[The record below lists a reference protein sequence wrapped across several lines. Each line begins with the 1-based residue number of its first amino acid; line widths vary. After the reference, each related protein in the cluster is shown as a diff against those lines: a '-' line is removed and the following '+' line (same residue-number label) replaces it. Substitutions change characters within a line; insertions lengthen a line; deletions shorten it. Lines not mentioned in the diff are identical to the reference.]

1 MRRALAR
8 FLAPVLATACVLV
21 LGLSVASAAAAK
33 TVAVIRIDGGI
44 NPAIGDYVKTSLAQ
58 AHADGAVA
66 LVIELDTP
74 GGLVSTTKD
83 IVTAILNAEI
93 PVVVYVSPRGA
104 WAASAGTFITLAGH
118 VAAMSPGSTIGAA
131 HPVNIGGPN
140 PRPGPSTPGLP
151 TGKPPGEAPAEDE
164 RPDDFMNEKV
174 ENMTA
179 AFIEAIARER
189 KRNVEW
195 AADAVRRSVA
205 IGADEALAK
214 NVIDLLADDLDD
226 LLAKIHGRVVDVAG
240 NPVTL
245 ETEGARIV
253 RIEMGFLNR
262 VFAVIADP
270 QIVGLLFLLG
280 MLGLY
285 LELQN
290 PGLIFPGVLGAICL
304 LIAATAL
311 QVIPFNWV
319 GLMLVVGGIALL
331 VAEIYVSSF
340 GLLFALGLA
349 ALTWGAWLVFRVPE
363 LSDLALPFWQ
373 AIFPAVAALG
383 AVFAAL
389 AWSVSRA
396 QARPQV
402 WGAEGLATGIGV
414 ADSDLS
420 PAGTVLVQSELWQ
433 AVADAP
439 VRRGEKVRILSV
451 DGLELRVRRIEP
463 GDASDKEGGT

>member
-8 FLAPVLATACVLV
+8 FIAPVLASACGLV
-21 LGLSVASAAAAK
+21 AGLSPASAADAG

-44 NPAIGDYVKTSLAQ
+44 NPAIGDYVETSIAQ

-83 IVTAILNAEI
+83 IVTEILNAEI

-118 VAAMSPGSTIGAA
+118 VAAMAPGSTIGAA

-140 PRPGPSTPGLP
+140 PRPTTPSLP
-151 TGKPPGEAPAEDE
+151 TGKPTDETPAEDP

-189 KRNVEW
+189 KRNVAW
-195 AADAVRRSVA
+195 ATDAVRRSVA
-205 IGADEALAK
+205 IGAAEALEK
-214 NVIDLLADDLDD
+214 NVIDLVADNLDD
-226 LLAKIHGRVVDVAG
+226 LLAKIDGRIVDVAG
-240 NPVTL
+240 EAVTL
-245 ETEGARIV
+245 ETKDARIV
-253 RIEMGFLNR
+253 RIEMEFLNR

-285 LELQN
+285 IELQN

-340 GLLFALGLA
+340 GLLFALGIV
-349 ALTWGAWLVFRVPE
+349 ALSWGAWMVFRVPE

-396 QARPQV
+396 QSRPQIS
-402 WGAEGLATGIGV
+402 GSEGLATEIGV

-420 PAGTVLVQSELWQ
+420 PEGMVLVQSELWK

-463 GDASDKEGGT
+463 GDVSGREGGT